1 MSSDVNGRKVSQE
14 FDGRKTSNEL
24 NGRKM
29 SQEVSSGRKMSQ
41 EIGSGRKM
49 SQDLNGMEGTEVMA
63 VLNAP
68 ASETYFIAF
77 ICDLSSLENP
87 SRERWFLLRN
97 HYIINHVFAWCKP
110 VFIVCINVFLLSPI
124 YFSLS
129 FSLSFFHIIF
139 LIFSISFSLY
149 LYPPESCFACRK
161 PVLPED
167 GCSALGRSYHQVR

>member
-1 MSSDVNGRKVSQE
+1 MNGQKASQE
-14 FDGRKTSNEL
+14 FDGRKTS

-49 SQDLNGMEGTEVMA
+49 SQELNGMEGTEVMA

-68 ASETYFIAF
+68 ASEKFLIVI
-77 ICDLSSLENP
+77 ICDLSNLEKLP
-87 SRERWFLLRN
+87 RDHCFLLRN
-97 HYIINHVFAWCKP
+97 HSLLYYMGVFVSSESSLTATSQCSL
-110 VFIVCINVFLLSPI
+110 FA
-124 YFSLS
+124 LS
-129 FSLSFFHIIF
+129 FHLSSHIFFLSF
-139 LIFSISFSLY
+139 
-149 LYPPESCFACRK
+149 YPPESCFACRK

>member
-1 MSSDVNGRKVSQE
+1 MSLDEMDGGRKMSSDVNGRKVSQE

-29 SQEVSSGRKMSQ
+29 SQEVSSDRKMSQ

-68 ASETYFIAF
+68 ASETYFNAF

-110 VFIVCINVFLLSPI
+110 VFIVCIRSSDKLFRKHDFFSEKIIVGPMKVSLRLLWLRWS
-124 YFSLS
+124 
-129 FSLSFFHIIF
+129 
-139 LIFSISFSLY
+139 
-149 LYPPESCFACRK
+149 
-161 PVLPED
+161 
-167 GCSALGRSYHQVR
+167 